1 MGQMEL
7 YVVPAARCASGVN
20 DAIFGG
26 RRIPFAVDAGFLS
39 VNVPLTL
46 FVPSRACSTE
56 STGCVGGKTK
66 KPRPRSVMSDSCSVT
81 DEEQRAREDHL
92 CKQKQEWAQKH
103 RRPIAV
109 YHSDHKAMVTMVTK
123 HKTDLCSRRSLAASA
138 MLAQGENA
146 LGTLPSASTV
156 ILAQLPWWKRKVSA
170 TFSHLHC
177 PYWSTPPHISCIL
190 LTRRHHLCW
199 QQ

>member
-1 MGQMEL
+1 
-7 YVVPAARCASGVN
+7 
-20 DAIFGG
+20 
-26 RRIPFAVDAGFLS
+26 
-39 VNVPLTL
+39 
-46 FVPSRACSTE
+46 
-56 STGCVGGKTK
+56 
-66 KPRPRSVMSDSCSVT
+66 MSDSCSVT
-81 DEEQRAREDHL
+81 NEEQRAREDHL
-92 CKQKQEWAQKH
+92 CKQKQEWARKH

-177 PYWSTPPHISCIL
+177 PYWDTN
-190 LTRRHHLCW
+190 
-199 QQ
+199 